1 MNIDDLEKYALV
13 NNIPIM
19 QKDGISYLIQYIK
32 DNNIQSILEIGT
44 AIGYS
49 AICMAS
55 ISSNIKITSIERDIT
70 RYNLAI
76 ENIKKFNLED
86 QIEVILDDALD
97 VSLNKKYDL
106 IFIDGAKGQS
116 INFFNHF
123 NNNLAING
131 TIITDNLDFHG
142 LVNSDISLLSK
153 NLQGLI
159 KKIRNYIEFLK
170 TNSDYETNFLK
181 IGDGISITK
190 KINK

>member
-86 QIEVILDDALD
+86 QIEVILDDALN

-170 TNSDYETNFLK
+170 TNSDYETIFLK